1 MADGGWITPEL
12 AAAVKASQKAFPGL
26 TPNQAAWAYLGRQ
39 VPRGQAAWLTP
50 EQQHTALAGR
60 TIALARKY
68 PGLLQR
74 EGYSEGVDPRSLTA
88 EDASRIVAA
97 VERERLPGQY
107 PAAQQEWMEQYNVPL
122 SERAGW
128 SEYPVSFSG
137 LPPDKLGGYS
147 REQQRISL
155 SSLRPGVIG
164 HEMAHA
170 NFYENMPGM
179 MRLAYPFVN
188 RIAQWLD
195 PSYRATIGQYPEGRG
210 RRGAE
215 SYATAY
221 SYGPPGQAGPEVPR
235 YMEPFYGNLMYPVS
249 GPQEKSSLGWLSS
262 WLGLEAPKTPEAPK
276 TGESWQQ
283 WMKDYYKI
291 R

>member
-1 MADGGWITPEL
+1 MSMTPEQMRQL

-26 TPNQAAWAYLGRQ
+26 TPSQAAWAYLGQQRA
-39 VPRGQAAWLTP
+39 RGQATWLTP
-50 EQQHTALAGR
+50 EEQHTALAGR

-68 PGLLQR
+68 RGLLQKL
-74 EGYSEGVDPRSLTA
+74 GYGEEVDPDSLTA
-88 EDASRIVAA
+88 SDASRIVAA

-107 PAAQQEWMEQYNVPL
+107 PAAQREWMEQYNVPL

-128 SEYPVSFSG
+128 AQSPIDFTARPSPG
-137 LPPDKLGGYS
+137 ALGSYRPS
-147 REQQRISL
+147 QQDIAL
-155 SSLRPGVIG
+155 GSLRPGVIG

-179 MRLAYPFVN
+179 MRMAYPFVN

-210 RRGAE
+210 RRAAE

-221 SYGPPGQAGPEVPR
+221 SYGPPGEAGPEVPW
-235 YMEPFYGNLMYPVS
+235 YLEPFYGNLMYGVS
-249 GPQEKSSLGWLSS
+249 GPQERSSLGWLSS
-262 WLGLEAPKTPEAPK
+262 WAGLEAPKTSN
-276 TGESWQQ
+276 SWMQ
-283 WMKDYYKI
+283 WMNDFYKL